1 MPSSRNT
8 QIDPAAPRCPIDFAL
23 SLFGDRWSLLVM
35 RNMALLGKRRYSEF
49 LAAPEGISTNI
60 LANRL
65 RSLQDCGLIQKYPD
79 PVDRKAAIYLP
90 TDKGLELMPI
100 LVEMLRW
107 GSKNLANPMVTDE
120 VTRAL
125 KGNTSPLLT
134 RIERTIRAER
144 AALQS

>member
-1 MPSSRNT
+1 MPRTRNN
-8 QIDPAAPRCPIDFAL
+8 QIDPAAPRCPIDFSL
-23 SLFGDRWSLLVM
+23 TLFGDRWSLLLL
-35 RNMALLGKRRYSEF
+35 RNMTLLGKRRYSEF

-107 GSKNLANPMVTDE
+107 GSKNLANPMVSED
-120 VTRAL
+120 VARAL
-125 KGNTSPLLT
+125 KGNTAPLLS

-144 AALQS
+144 AGLQS

>member
-1 MPSSRNT
+1 MPRNRNN

-23 SLFGDRWSLLVM
+23 TLFGDRWSLLLL

-49 LAAPEGISTNI
+49 LEAPEGISTNI

-65 RSLQDCGLIQKYPD
+65 RSLQDCDLIRKYPD

-107 GSKNLANPMVTDE
+107 GSKNLENPMITDE
-120 VTRAL
+120 VSRAL
-125 KGNTSPLLT
+125 KGNTTPLLS

-144 AALQS
+144 TALEH